1 MTTLRKGIKAL
12 GAALLPG
19 RNTTAANHDTGYDM
33 FDIGFAVKN
42 AAAGAN
48 ASITI
53 HRIYTNPF
61 DFYLRV
67 SSVKW
72 SPDANVAADASNYV
86 VQTFE
91 KDDGAG
97 GAKVSVATLNTSNV
111 AYTGNVAY
119 TVNLGNT
126 SATLLAPGASLYRTV
141 TKTGTLT
148 HGADIDTFRFSRADS
163 TD

>member
-1 MTTLRKGIKAL
+1 MTTLRKGIKSL
-12 GAALLPG
+12 GAALVPS
-19 RNTTAANHDTGYDM
+19 RNDHETGYDM
-33 FDIGFAVKN
+33 FDTGFTVKN

-67 SSVKW
+67 TSLKF
-72 SPDANVAADASNYV
+72 SPDANIAADASNYV

-97 GAKVSVATLNTSNV
+97 GAKATVATLNTSNV
-111 AYTGNVAY
+111 AYTGNIAY
-119 TVNLGNT
+119 P
-126 SATLLAPGASLYRTV
+126 ATLTHANCLLAPGASLYRTV

-148 HGADIDTFRFSRADS
+148 HGADMDTVRLSRADS

>member
-19 RNTTAANHDTGYDM
+19 RNSSAANHDTGYDM
-33 FDIGFAVKN
+33 FDIGFTVKN
-42 AAAGAN
+42 AAASAN
-48 ASITI
+48 TNIAQ

-72 SPDANVAADASNYV
+72 SPDANVAADATNYV

-97 GAKVSVATLNTSNV
+97 GAKVTVGTLNTSNV
-111 AYTGNVAY
+111 AYTGNIAY
-119 TVNLGNT
+119 SATLGNT
-126 SATLLAPGASLYRTV
+126 SATLLAPGASLFRTV
-141 TKTGTLT
+141 TRSGTFT
-148 HGADIDTFRFSRADS
+148 HGADMDTIRLSRADS